1 MIDEEWILNKRTGL
15 FEPEDKSVTIVIIV
29 ITSLVFFIMELWEKS
44 QTSGYF
50 LKNTTEFLLEH
61 GALYA
66 PKLLEGEWYRV
77 ITYLFLHSG
86 IEHLMNNM
94 LVLYFLGN
102 ALEHY
107 MKKFAYVF
115 IYFFSGI
122 VAAMGSVLYNTQYP
136 VCVGASGAVFG
147 IIGAMVWIVLKNRGS
162 LQGISKR
169 RMLFF
174 VFLSVYSGFTT
185 QGIDNAAHIAGL
197 LAGFLLSILMTK
209 IEKVSEIA

>member
-1 MIDEEWILNKRTGL
+1 MNESKGL
-15 FEPEDKSVTIVIIV
+15 FEPEQKSVNIIIIV
-29 ITSLVFFIMELWEKS
+29 ITTIVFFLMELWEKS

-50 LKNTTEFLLEH
+50 LGNTTEFFLEH

-94 LVLYFLGN
+94 MMLYFLGN

-107 MKKFAYVF
+107 IGKVWYVVL
-115 IYFFSGI
+115 YFFSGI
-122 VAAMGSVLYNTQYP
+122 IAAIGSVLYNTEYP
-136 VCVGASGAVFG
+136 ICVGASGAVFG
-147 IIGAMVWIVLKNRGS
+147 IIGAMLWLVLKNRGT
-162 LQGISKR
+162 LQGISKK

-174 VFLSVYSGFTT
+174 VFLSVYGGFTS
-185 QGIDNAAHIAGL
+185 QGVDNAAHITGL
-197 LAGFLLSILMTK
+197 FAGFLFTMVITI
-209 IEKVSEIA
+209 IEKKGEVTYI

>member
-1 MIDEEWILNKRTGL
+1 MNESKGL
-15 FEPEDKSVTIVIIV
+15 FEPEQRSVNIIIIV
-29 ITSLVFFIMELWEKS
+29 ITTIVFFLMELWEKS

-50 LKNTTEFLLEH
+50 FGNTTEFFLEH

-66 PKLLEGEWYRV
+66 PRLLEGEWYRV

-94 LVLYFLGN
+94 MMLYFLGN

-107 MKKFAYVF
+107 IGKVCY
-115 IYFFSGI
+115 IILYFFSGI
-122 VAAMGSVLYNTQYP
+122 IAAIGSVLYNTEYP

-147 IIGAMVWIVLKNRGS
+147 IIGAMLWLVLKNRGT
-162 LQGISKR
+162 LQGISKK

-174 VFLSVYSGFTT
+174 VFLSVYGGFTS
-185 QGIDNAAHIAGL
+185 QGVDNAAHIAGL
-197 LAGFLLSILMTK
+197 FAGFLLTMVITI
-209 IEKVSEIA
+209 IEKKGEVTYI

>member
-1 MIDEEWILNKRTGL
+1 MNESKGL
-15 FEPEDKSVTIVIIV
+15 FEPEDKSINIVIII
-29 ITSLVFFIMELWEKS
+29 ITTVVFFIMELWEKS
-44 QTSGYF
+44 HTSGYF
-50 LKNTTEFLLEH
+50 IKNTTEFLLEH

-94 LVLYFLGN
+94 MVLYFLGN

-107 MKKFAYVF
+107 VGKIGYLY
-115 IYFFSGI
+115 IYFVCGI
-122 VAAMGSVLYNTQYP
+122 IAAMGSVLYNTEHF
-136 VCVGASGAVFG
+136 VCVGASGAIFG
-147 IIGAMVWIVLKNRGS
+147 VIGAMLWLVLQNRGN

-174 VFLSVYSGFTT
+174 VFLSVYSGFTS
-185 QGIDNAAHIAGL
+185 QGVDNVAHITGL
-197 LAGFLLSILMTK
+197 CTGFLCCIVITLVSRKNLS
-209 IEKVSEIA
+209 